1 MAKESARLGAFL
13 SNEAVEKRSKFA
25 NDLRGVFA
33 NSNSNLESK
42 SQGEGEGEV
51 EVEAILNSLSLLVNA
66 MNKPCLRLEIL
77 LFGFELEPIFTLPL
91 LQASLTFALTI
102 VNGAS

>member
-33 NSNSNLESK
+33 NSNLESK
-42 SQGEGEGEV
+42 SQGEGEG